1 MDTPPRL
8 TLEQV
13 EGDPALR
20 SRDTSG
26 VGAIAIGT
34 VAWIIALILVIALGA
49 SQIVYV
55 SCDVATFARDA
66 RGLVDAGYALT
77 RIDAFDLFPNTP
89 HVETVAAFT
98 RR

>member
-49 SQIVYV
+49 SWGI
-55 SCDVATFARDA
+55 DVDRWMLVCAIGA
-66 RGLVDAGYALT
+66 GLGIPGMALVLSH
-77 RIDAFDLFPNTP
+77 RSRERHRSPQD
-89 HVETVAAFT
+89 
-98 RR
+98 